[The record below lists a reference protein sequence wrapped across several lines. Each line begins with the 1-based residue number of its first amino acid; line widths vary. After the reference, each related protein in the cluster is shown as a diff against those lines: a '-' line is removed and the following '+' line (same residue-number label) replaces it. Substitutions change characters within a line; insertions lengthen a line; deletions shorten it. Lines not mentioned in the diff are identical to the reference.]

1 MKKWCGIQK
10 SSKSDRYRVI
20 VPMLP
25 DFIRDDMIIEGNI
38 GGKILTKWLN
48 FDEAKTACTEFNAL
62 HEKYNSE
69 RDSL

>member
-10 SSKSDRYRVI
+10 ALKSDRYRVL

-25 DFIRDDMIIEGNI
+25 DFIHNDMIIEGNI
-38 GGKILTKWLN
+38 GGKILTKWLS
-48 FDEAKTACTEFNAL
+48 FDEAKIACMEFNAL

-69 RDSL
+69 GGSL

>member
-10 SSKSDRYRVI
+10 APKSNRYRVL
-20 VPMLP
+20 VLMLP
-25 DFIRDDMIIEGNI
+25 DFINGDMIIEGNI

-48 FDEAKTACTEFNAL
+48 FDEAKTACMEFNAL

-69 RDSL
+69 GSSL